1 MTPAED
7 EAEARARDERETK
20 AIDLAV
26 KQARQD
32 ERIKARLDGH
42 QAEIALLRQAV
53 AGQATAVEG
62 VVKQLTAIEKALA
75 SNAAVAAA
83 GLSNRTF
90 MVGVLM
96 LISAIAA
103 IFFGTSGVIH

>member
-1 MTPAED
+1 VTPESSAE
-7 EAEARARDERETK
+7 EQAREEREAK
-20 AIDLAV
+20 AIALAV
-26 KQARQD
+26 GQARQD
-32 ERIKARLDGH
+32 ERTKARLDGH

-53 AGQATAVEG
+53 SGQAVAVEG

-90 MVGVLM
+90 MIGVAM
-96 LISAIAA
+96 VIVAIAA
-103 IFFGTSGVIH
+103 IFFGSSGVH